1 MGCRQNEHL
10 PGSQVFAAKLMQMEV
25 AEYMLGLR
33 VSDGPEN
40 QESGTRASREPGSV
54 EEVDKVYVI
63 CQAGFQNLYC
73 PHHSHALHCIC
84 FPLVT

>member
-1 MGCRQNEHL
+1 MDRRTGVGYACN
-10 PGSQVFAAKLMQMEV
+10 
-25 AEYMLGLR
+25 
-33 VSDGPEN
+33 
-40 QESGTRASREPGSV
+40 ASRETGSV

-63 CQAGFQNLYC
+63 CQAGFQNLDC